1 MIVTVGLQQLAYM
14 QALLNVIIS
23 MITLSVNLIN
33 QEVNPDGQVQLLG
46 ERVFFFK
53 YANTTYTPFTLPT
66 GVEPV

>member
-33 QEVNPDGQVQLLG
+33 QKVNPDGQVQLLG
-46 ERVFFFK
+46 ERVFFSSTHLK
-53 YANTTYTPFTLPT
+53 KNDLLWNLVTCH
-66 GVEPV
+66 G